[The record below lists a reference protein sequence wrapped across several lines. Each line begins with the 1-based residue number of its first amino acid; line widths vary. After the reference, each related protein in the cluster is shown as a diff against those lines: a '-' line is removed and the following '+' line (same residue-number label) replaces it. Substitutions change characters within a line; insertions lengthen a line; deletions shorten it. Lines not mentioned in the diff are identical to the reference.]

1 MDLEIVEHFFKS
13 VYKEAEQ
20 IVAIL
25 VGTTVGIH
33 ETVAQGIGTT
43 NDILLLPIAVSVA
56 MVGVKSLVAAVVS
69 FYAAKG
75 LKKLHP

>member
-13 VYKEAEQ
+13 AYKEAEQ
-20 IVAIL
+20 IVAIV

-33 ETVAQGIGTT
+33 ETVSQGIGTP

-56 MVGVKSLVAAVVS
+56 MVGVKSLIAAVVS
-69 FYAAKG
+69 FYTAKG